1 MSPAVYEFL
10 WLIAAPLSSVV
21 AVIMLTLSSL
31 AWMRRHHPT
40 DILLALVML
49 GWLIFLLAGRYG
61 SSDENPPLPV
71 YVARAGYQVALFG
84 TMLFLLLS
92 ASVTRF
98 EVYAFWMT
106 HGAAG
111 LLLITSI
118 WWGPLEHDWVFG
130 LSERLNL
137 ACAVSVSLLIG
148 LMVYRQET
156 FRRWLALAGSLVAVA
171 ICVEDLR
178 TTDHTH
184 LGVPLAQYFFAA
196 LLLLFWLLLTDR
208 VGLRLPAAVLTSVPP
223 EPSGSDA
230 AASAGHQNELASQA
244 VAEER
249 RRIALDLHDGVGSQ
263 LVRILATLESNMPH
277 QQALALTLEL
287 EQCLLDLKL
296 TVDRIDG
303 ADDSVIDAL
312 GRLRYRV
319 QPAMEK
325 LGIRLIWSVDVE
337 GPLQEFKGDPAQEV
351 LCIAQ
356 EGLSNVIRHA
366 SATVVVLICRYV
378 AASKVMLLEV
388 RDNGRGAA
396 GQFTSEPSG
405 KGLEGMRR
413 RARKL
418 GGHVQIAIRTGL
430 GTRIRLSVPFN
441 PTGQETATLDE
452 LPAEQMQG

>member
-1 MSPAVYEFL
+1 
-10 WLIAAPLSSVV
+10 
-21 AVIMLTLSSL
+21 
-31 AWMRRHHPT
+31 
-40 DILLALVML
+40 
-49 GWLIFLLAGRYG
+49 
-61 SSDENPPLPV
+61 
-71 YVARAGYQVALFG
+71 
-84 TMLFLLLS
+84 
-92 ASVTRF
+92 
-98 EVYAFWMT
+98 
-106 HGAAG
+106 
-111 LLLITSI
+111 
-118 WWGPLEHDWVFG
+118 
-130 LSERLNL
+130 
-137 ACAVSVSLLIG
+137 
-148 LMVYRQET
+148 
-156 FRRWLALAGSLVAVA
+156 
-171 ICVEDLR
+171 
-178 TTDHTH
+178 
-184 LGVPLAQYFFAA
+184 
-196 LLLLFWLLLTDR
+196 
-208 VGLRLPAAVLTSVPP
+208 
-223 EPSGSDA
+223 
-230 AASAGHQNELASQA
+230 

-277 QQALALTLEL
+277 QHALALTLEL

-396 GQFTSEPSG
+396 GQFTRELSG

-452 LPAEQMQG
+452 WPAEQMLG